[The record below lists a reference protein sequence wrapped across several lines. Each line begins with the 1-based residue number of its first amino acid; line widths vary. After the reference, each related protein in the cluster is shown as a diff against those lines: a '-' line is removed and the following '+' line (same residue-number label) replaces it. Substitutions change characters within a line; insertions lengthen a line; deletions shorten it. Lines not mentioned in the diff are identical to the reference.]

1 MRESRFGLAVVIES
15 TLGSGGYVLGFRLD
29 PVERLHK
36 ITEELQN
43 LYKVHLE
50 HPELGVYYSVT
61 SAVRTT
67 NWRLTTILSFFFSIK
82 ESCLKFNKNILQP
95 LLPEESTVAPRE
107 EIVEFDENVN
117 DLSNALAAYSLDQ
130 RDENNSEPVYCPD
143 LGLAVEK
150 LKPGYSMKTLWEVIP
165 TNNEQVN

>member
-67 NWRLTTILSFFFSIK
+67 N
-82 ESCLKFNKNILQP
+82 
-95 LLPEESTVAPRE
+95 
-107 EIVEFDENVN
+107 
-117 DLSNALAAYSLDQ
+117 
-130 RDENNSEPVYCPD
+130 
-143 LGLAVEK
+143 
-150 LKPGYSMKTLWEVIP
+150 
-165 TNNEQVN
+165 